1 MVVSTRSTTRSSDC
15 DTSTHDARARK
26 SRSKRKRLAS
36 QSPQRSPSPS
46 HPSTTLSDLPNE
58 LLHEILDE
66 LPPSDKTIIALATT
80 CRRLNEFVMAHH
92 FGRVSSRNFRRNSG
106 DQPFSSFRA
115 LRLSFIY
122 KPRLSSIYCN
132 FSENFGKEMK
142 EVQRS
147 LPILKA
153 MGTEFHVSFMGM
165 YWPKPPTEK
174 RVAFFKDLSKLRCT
188 TIDTHA
194 SYPGSDATTVT
205 GVPARIGPG
214 PPYLTQLSTVTLTV
228 HPKQYMAWIL
238 QSMKESPVRVLT
250 LCYLPNKTLKTIAE
264 TTLDSLQTV
273 TLLGCRVSF
282 TVVTAFLKSHPRIKS
297 LDTRAWNP
305 LTRIT
310 PKCLKETRRGFET
323 SFEPATRLSLSSIT
337 GTATAIQCLLS
348 TPKAF
353 PFLERADITDGEV
366 TEMQHALFKISHIL
380 TVHHLHLHLQDLNEW
395 LQFKIPGK
403 RVKRVEELLT
413 RITDFS
419 ISFDDQEVI
428 RTVGIPIAAALIPNL
443 ERFHTTS
450 RCSER
455 EQLNF
460 VKKMKDACPG
470 LKVVAV
476 DSFLWYTDPECL
488 RQKEKELDDKE

>member
-1 MVVSTRSTTRSSDC
+1 MVVSTRSTTRLASDC
-15 DTSTHDARARK
+15 GTSTQDARARK
-26 SRSKRKRLAS
+26 GRSKRKGLAS
-36 QSPQRSPSPS
+36 RSPQRSPSPS
-46 HPSTTLSDLPNE
+46 RPSTTLSDLPNE
-58 LLHEILDE
+58 LLHEILDG
-66 LPPSDKTIIALATT
+66 LPPSDKTTIALATT
-80 CRRLNEFVMAHH
+80 CRRLNEFVMVHH
-92 FGRVSSRNFRRNSG
+92 FGQVSYRYFSRNSG
-106 DQPFSSFRA
+106 DRPFSSFRV
-115 LRLSFIY
+115 LRLSLIY

-147 LPILKA
+147 LADLKA

-174 RVAFFKDLSKLRCT
+174 HVAFFKDLSKLRCT
-188 TIDTHA
+188 TIDMHA
-194 SYPGSDATTVT
+194 SHPGPDATTVT

-238 QSMKESPVRVLT
+238 QSMKESPVKVLT
-250 LCYLPNKTLKTIAE
+250 LCYSPNKTLKTIAE

-282 TVVTAFLKSHPRIKS
+282 TVVTAFLESHPRIKS
-297 LDTRAWNP
+297 LDTRTWNP

-310 PKCLKETRRGFET
+310 PKCFKETQRYCEM
-323 SFEPATRLSLSSIT
+323 SFKSATRLSLSSIT
-337 GTATAIQCLLS
+337 GTATAIQWLLS

-353 PFLERADITDGEV
+353 PFLERVDITDGDV
-366 TEMQHALFKISHIL
+366 TEMQQALFKISHIP
-380 TVHHLHLHLQDLNEW
+380 TVHHLCIHLQDLNEW
-395 LQFKIPGK
+395 LQVKFHRGK
-403 RVKRVEELLT
+403 RVKRAEELLT
-413 RITDFS
+413 GITDFS

-476 DSFLWYTDPECL
+476 DSCHLYTDPEWL
-488 RQKEKELDDKE
+488 QQKEKELDE